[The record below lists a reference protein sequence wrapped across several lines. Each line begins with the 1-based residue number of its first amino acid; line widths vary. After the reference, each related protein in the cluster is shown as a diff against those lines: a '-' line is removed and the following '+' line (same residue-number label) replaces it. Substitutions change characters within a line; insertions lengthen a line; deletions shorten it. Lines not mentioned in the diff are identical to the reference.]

1 MPSPATSST
10 QNSSTRD
17 SKFNK
22 LTQASSLLLTSRL
35 IPLSKRFAQVLLLCF
50 VAFTMLGA
58 GDPSTRFDKLGH
70 QLMCTCGCGEILLE
84 CNHMGCPTSPGMIAD
99 LHAQVAT
106 GLPNGGVLNWFAA
119 KYGPIVL
126 AAPIRGGFDIVAW
139 VVPFAVLALG
149 IGAVIVLMRLWR
161 QRHEQNTL
169 AHPTGTPPFHAS
181 AGLRDRIRRETNYE
195 P

>member
-1 MPSPATSST
+1 MPSQATQNLPT
-10 QNSSTRD
+10 QNSNPNKIRSILST
-17 SKFNK
+17 SP
-22 LTQASSLLLTSRL
+22 LT
-35 IPLSKRFAQVLLLCF
+35 PLSKPKHFFQIFILCF

-58 GDPSTRFDKLGH
+58 GDPSMRYDKLGH

-106 GLPNGGVLNWFAA
+106 GLPNGNVLHWFAA

-169 AHPTGTPPFHAS
+169 AHPTGTPPFHTS
-181 AGLRDRIRRETNYE
+181 ADLRDRIRRETNYE